1 MIAAPLCLLLR
12 RGGGARWLAT
22 GVSWACLAMAG
33 ALLQRALGGDAISYE
48 MGGWPAP
55 WGIEYRVDVT
65 NAYVLVIV
73 AAIASVVFPVGP
85 GAARHAIPTG
95 RVHLFY
101 AAFLLCLSGLL
112 GVAITGDLFNVFVFL
127 EISSLASYV
136 LVALGDG
143 RRAPMAAF
151 SYLIMGTIGATFI
164 LIGVG
169 LLYQMTGTLNMADL
183 ADRLPAVRGT
193 RTVLVAFAFLSV
205 GISIKLAV
213 FPLHQWLPNAYSHA
227 PAVVSAFL
235 AATATKV
242 SYYLLVRVVF
252 TIFGAAFVFDTLGLD
267 LLLVPLSLAAMFM
280 GSIAAIYQTDLK
292 RLLAY
297 SSIAQIGTMTL
308 ALSFATTA
316 GLQAGLVHLF
326 NHAIT
331 KGGLFLVAA
340 CIVARLGSSAISDM
354 RGLGRRMP
362 LTMAAFVVGGLGLVG
377 VPATAGFVSKW
388 YLVLAALEKGWTA
401 VALLILAS
409 SLIALV
415 YVWRVVEVAYFQPPA
430 EHSPAREAPLALLVP
445 TWILIGATLFFG
457 LSTDLTVGVAEVA
470 ARQLLGTTP

>member
-1 MIAAPLCLLLR
+1 M
-12 RGGGARWLAT
+12 
-22 GVSWACLAMAG
+22 
-33 ALLQRALGGDAISYE
+33 
-48 MGGWPAP
+48 
-55 WGIEYRVDVT
+55 
-65 NAYVLVIV
+65 
-73 AAIASVVFPVGP
+73 
-85 GAARHAIPTG
+85 
-95 RVHLFY
+95 
-101 AAFLLCLSGLL
+101 
-112 GVAITGDLFNVFVFL
+112 
-127 EISSLASYV
+127 
-136 LVALGDG
+136 
-143 RRAPMAAF
+143 
-151 SYLIMGTIGATFI
+151 
-164 LIGVG
+164 
-169 LLYQMTGTLNMADL
+169 
-183 ADRLPAVRGT
+183 
-193 RTVLVAFAFLSV
+193 
-205 GISIKLAV
+205 
-213 FPLHQWLPNAYSHA
+213 
-227 PAVVSAFL
+227 VSAFL

-267 LLLVPLSLAAMFM
+267 LLLVPLSLAAMFV

-308 ALSFATTA
+308 GLSFATTA
-316 GLQAGLVHLF
+316 GLQAGLIHLF

-340 CIVARLGSSAISDM
+340 CIVARLGSSAITDM

-409 SLIALV
+409 SLLALV

-430 EHSPAREAPLALLVP
+430 ERSPAREAPLALLVP

-457 LSTDLTVGVAEVA
+457 LSTELTVGVAGAA

>member
-1 MIAAPLCLLLR
+1 M
-12 RGGGARWLAT
+12 
-22 GVSWACLAMAG
+22 
-33 ALLQRALGGDAISYE
+33 
-48 MGGWPAP
+48 
-55 WGIEYRVDVT
+55 
-65 NAYVLVIV
+65 
-73 AAIASVVFPVGP
+73 
-85 GAARHAIPTG
+85 
-95 RVHLFY
+95 
-101 AAFLLCLSGLL
+101 
-112 GVAITGDLFNVFVFL
+112 
-127 EISSLASYV
+127 
-136 LVALGDG
+136 
-143 RRAPMAAF
+143 
-151 SYLIMGTIGATFI
+151 
-164 LIGVG
+164 
-169 LLYQMTGTLNMADL
+169 
-183 ADRLPAVRGT
+183 
-193 RTVLVAFAFLSV
+193 
-205 GISIKLAV
+205 
-213 FPLHQWLPNAYSHA
+213 
-227 PAVVSAFL
+227 VSAFL

-252 TIFGAAFVFDTLGLD
+252 TIFGASFVFDTLGLD
-267 LLLVPLSLAAMFM
+267 LLLVPLSLAAMFV

-308 ALSFATTA
+308 ALSFATVT
-316 GLQAGLVHLF
+316 GLQAGLIHLF
-326 NHAIT
+326 NHAIM

-340 CIVARLGSSAISDM
+340 CIVARLGSSAIADM

-388 YLVLAALEKGWTA
+388 YLVLAALEKGWTG

-430 EHSPAREAPLALLVP
+430 EGSPAREAPLSLLVP

-470 ARQLLGTTP
+470 ARQLLGATP